1 MSNRDQARVAEEA
14 ARLLIDGVETEYLH
28 AKERAL
34 MILGLP
40 SQTRLPSNRKIRE
53 NMARLTRSEL
63 GEEEIA
69 RRLQIMREIAA
80 EIMEII
86 ADYDPFLIGSSLTG
100 DIRESSDIDLHAYCD
115 GFEELKELL
124 ATCGFEDVEEE
135 LVENRKGTFV
145 HLRWLERGIPVE
157 ITIYPWSWRDLVPL
171 SSITGK
177 PMKRADLKQV
187 RAILRNY
194 CG

>member
-1 MSNRDQARVAEEA
+1 VSNRDQARVAEEA

-69 RRLQIMREIAA
+69 RRLQIMRHIAV
-80 EIMEII
+80 EIMDII
-86 ADYDPFLIGSSLTG
+86 ADYDPYLIGSSLTG

-124 ATCGFEDVEEE
+124 FTYGFEDVEEE

-177 PMKRADLKQV
+177 PMKRANLKQL
-187 RAILRNY
+187 RAILRSY